1 MKPNSEPI
9 HMNAKK
15 EDIADVVIL
24 PGDPLRA
31 EYIAKNFLKQAK
43 KVTDVR
49 NMLGFTGFYKDKR
62 VTVMGSGMGMAS
74 CGIYAFELFYFYNV
88 QKIIRVGTCG
98 VESKSVDIPE
108 VILADKVYTE
118 SNYGKIYNNY
128 KENYVIPSMNL
139 VNKIYEVAK
148 LKKLPVHKGA
158 IMTSDIFGPYV
169 FNNKIMNHY
178 PEELNILGEEMES
191 FALIH
196 VANTFNREAAVIL
209 TATDSRFKNRTLT
222 SEERLTSLNEMIEL
236 ALDSI
241 I

>member
-108 VILADKVYTE
+108 VILADKVCTE
-118 SNYGKIYNNY
+118 SNYGKIYNN
-128 KENYVIPSMNL
+128 
-139 VNKIYEVAK
+139 
-148 LKKLPVHKGA
+148 
-158 IMTSDIFGPYV
+158 
-169 FNNKIMNHY
+169 
-178 PEELNILGEEMES
+178 
-191 FALIH
+191 
-196 VANTFNREAAVIL
+196 
-209 TATDSRFKNRTLT
+209 
-222 SEERLTSLNEMIEL
+222 
-236 ALDSI
+236 
-241 I
+241 